1 MNRKRAPEI
10 HKSDTISIALP
21 EKHLLDNGIPV
32 YIITAGPQ
40 EVTKLEI
47 VFKAGISSLFH
58 QPGAPL
64 LHTPL
69 LPKFTAEMLTEGSA
83 NYTAEKVA
91 DIFDFYSVYI
101 DKDCER
107 DKVSITISCLNK
119 HLEKVMPVVQ
129 DIILYPLFPQNE
141 FRLLVSIKKQQ
152 FIQNNEKL
160 NYVAKQK
167 FKETLYGEE
176 HPYGLITKTDDFD
189 RLEPQMLADF
199 HKCCYS
205 PENCFI
211 LASGKPDDNLLALL
225 NKYIGIPFGNSS
237 ALSSQFSAL
246 STQPSAF
253 STQHSA
259 LSTQHSVLSSP
270 NSVLSS
276 QRSVLIEKT
285 SAIQSA
291 VRIGKVLFNYT
302 HKDYYAFKIL
312 NTVLG
317 GYFGSRLMSNIRED
331 KGYTYGIGSNLISLY
346 NSGYFFISSQ
356 IGVEYCR
363 MAISEIYKEIKRL
376 QEEKVNASELEL
388 VKNYILGSFLR
399 SIDGPFAL
407 AEMSRILIE
416 YNLDNNYFSDY
427 TDRINSITPDEIM
440 DTAQKYLQT
449 DTMLELVVGKK

>member
-1 MNRKRAPEI
+1 M
-10 HKSDTISIALP
+10 
-21 EKHLLDNGIPV
+21 
-32 YIITAGPQ
+32 
-40 EVTKLEI
+40 
-47 VFKAGISSLFH
+47 
-58 QPGAPL
+58 
-64 LHTPL
+64 
-69 LPKFTAEMLTEGSA
+69 
-83 NYTAEKVA
+83 
-91 DIFDFYSVYI
+91 
-101 DKDCER
+101 
-107 DKVSITISCLNK
+107 
-119 HLEKVMPVVQ
+119 
-129 DIILYPLFPQNE
+129 
-141 FRLLVSIKKQQ
+141 
-152 FIQNNEKL
+152 
-160 NYVAKQK
+160 
-167 FKETLYGEE
+167 
-176 HPYGLITKTDDFD
+176 
-189 RLEPQMLADF
+189 
-199 HKCCYS
+199 
-205 PENCFI
+205 
-211 LASGKPDDNLLALL
+211 
-225 NKYIGIPFGNSS
+225 
-237 ALSSQFSAL
+237 
-246 STQPSAF
+246 
-253 STQHSA
+253 
-259 LSTQHSVLSSP
+259 
-270 NSVLSS
+270 
-276 QRSVLIEKT
+276 
-285 SAIQSA
+285 
-291 VRIGKVLFNYT
+291 LFNYT